1 MRYAIVLTALV
12 GCASVSDPPGLSV
25 PGMFVESDAAVRV
38 FAPGYQM
45 DFSATGL
52 HLPEHLLVNQGT
64 VDLLGTDLPC
74 AESRVGVAVSPA
86 VSVEAGIRGK
96 ASRSEITPLLN
107 GPAVVKV
114 NVTYE
119 VDYDCPNPETLRGE
133 SDFTL
138 LPFGRIV
145 REERMIS
152 PSNDRLGI
160 VGQCGCQQETDP
172 QNFHNL
178 FLSSFWAFDRNRAT
192 QARPDGSAVT
202 EDIYAA
208 CTMYPDGAIGVAWQM
223 LAGTN
228 TRFQTD
234 ATSLHVLDWAS
245 NATMLDPTARSITSA
260 IQISNTVPA
269 GLGDCAKVLAL
280 LDDVPIQIGNTKLDS
295 TEHDGIYRD
304 PAAHA
309 DSFEITAGGVAV
321 PAGFVVS
328 VDLGGASH
336 ARLSRSP
343 AKAPLA
349 IIQRESDTRFL
360 IAFVDGLAPGESVT
374 IEPTH

>member
-25 PGMFVESDAAVRV
+25 PGMFVEADAAVRV

-52 HLPEHLLVNQGT
+52 HLPEHLLLNQGT
-64 VDLLGTDLPC
+64 VELLGTDLPC
-74 AESRVGVAVSPA
+74 FESRVGVAVTPA
-86 VSVEAGIRGK
+86 LTAHAGVTG
-96 ASRSEITPLLN
+96 RSEITPVLN

-119 VDYDCPNPETLRGE
+119 VDYNCPNAETLRGE

-138 LPFGRIV
+138 MPGGRIV
-145 REERMIS
+145 REDRMIS

-160 VGQCGCQQETDP
+160 VGHCGCQQETDP

-192 QARPDGSAVT
+192 QAQPDGSAVT

-208 CTMYPDGAIGVAWQM
+208 CTMYPDRAIGVAWQM
-223 LAGTN
+223 LAGTR
-228 TRFQTD
+228 TRFETD

-245 NATMLDPTARSITSA
+245 NATMLDPTAVSITSA
-260 IQISNTVPA
+260 IQISNTAPA

-280 LDDVPIQIGNTKLDS
+280 LDDVPIQIGNTKLGS
-295 TEHDGIYRD
+295 TDHDGIYRD
-304 PAAHA
+304 AAVHA
-309 DSFEITAGGVAV
+309 DSFEIAAGDVAV

-343 AKAPLA
+343 AKNPLA
-349 IIQRESDTRFL
+349 IVQRESDTRFL
-360 IAFVDGLAPGESVT
+360 IAFIDGLAPGESVT